1 VGPVTRGKAAAVEA
15 LVDTVRTDSIPTVF
29 TTGFIS
35 RFACA
40 VDDPPHHFY
49 MVGSMGMALPL
60 GAGIALATGRPTLVV
75 DGDGAL
81 AMNPATL
88 VTAAQVRAPV
98 VHVVLDDACY
108 DSTGGQPTGVA
119 PGVLPA
125 MAEAAGYPQVRRI
138 GVDDDLP
145 AVLAAALGRSGGP
158 GPTGPVMLHIDVTAD
173 RPVPSRITRPLPEV
187 AARFSRR
194 RRPGRTQPSDQVRR
208 PGQPKRER

>member
-1 VGPVTRGKAAAVEA
+1 MGPVSRGKAAAVAAVVE
-15 LVDTVRTDSIPTVF
+15 TVRAGAVPTVF

-35 RFACA
+35 RFASA

-60 GAGIALATGRPTLVV
+60 GAGIALTTGRPALVV

-81 AMNPATL
+81 AMNPAAL
-88 VTAAQVRAPV
+88 VTAAQLRAPV

-125 MAEAAGYPQVRRI
+125 LAEAAGYPQVHRI
-138 GVDDDLP
+138 EVHDDLP
-145 AVLAAALGRSGGP
+145 AVLAAALRRSGGP
-158 GPTGPVMLHIDVTAD
+158 GPTGPVMLHIEVTAD
-173 RPVPSRITRPLPEV
+173 RAVPSRITRPLPEV
-187 AARFSRR
+187 AARFSAEVAA
-194 RRPGRTQPSDQVRR
+194 RPYAAL
-208 PGQPKRER
+208 

>member
-1 VGPVTRGKAAAVEA
+1 MSRGKAATVEV
-15 LVDTVRTDSIPTVF
+15 LVDTVRAGAVPTVF

-40 VDDPPHHFY
+40 VADPPHHFY

-81 AMNPATL
+81 AMNPAAL

-98 VHVVLDDACY
+98 VHVVLDDAAY

-125 MAEAAGYPQVRRI
+125 LAEAAGYPDVRRI
-138 GVDDDLP
+138 EVGDDLP
-145 AVLAAALGRSGGP
+145 AVLSAALKHAAGP
-158 GPTGPVMLHIDVTAD
+158 DPAGPVMLHIDVVPD

-187 AARFSRR
+187 AARFGAAVTAS
-194 RRPGRTQPSDQVRR
+194 
-208 PGQPKRER
+208 

>member
-1 VGPVTRGKAAAVEA
+1 VSRGKAAAVEA
-15 LVDTVRTDSIPTVF
+15 LVNTVRAGAVPTVF

-81 AMNPATL
+81 AMNPAAL
-88 VTAAQVRAPV
+88 VTAAQVRAPI

-125 MAEAAGYPQVRRI
+125 LAEASGYPQVRRI
-138 GVDDDLP
+138 EVDDDLP
-145 AVLAAALGRSGGP
+145 AVLAAALRRSGGP
-158 GPTGPVMLHIDVTAD
+158 GPTGPVMLHIEVTAD

-187 AARFSRR
+187 AARFSAAVTA
-194 RRPGRTQPSDQVRR
+194 RPYAPL
-208 PGQPKRER
+208 